1 MVGGSVKH
9 SISHPHLL
17 AFMATLLYN
26 REHKANTSHFLL
38 NEYQICPHFQLSA
51 SPFWSSTKP
60 GDPQKLANMS
70 LGQGMILH
78 GLELRLLS
86 ASRPGEC
93 FATPTIPAAP
103 TLSFLASLRISQF
116 MDLFFLL
123 GRSIPY
129 MPPYRI
135 CTPLEKSLQSYKLKA
150 GACQQS
156 HLCIPTCH
164 SPQSKAHPP
173 VTFRCLRHKK

>member
-1 MVGGSVKH
+1 MKH

-164 SPQSKAHPP
+164 SPRAKHI
-173 VTFRCLRHKK
+173 LL